1 MTAALA
7 LAFAAIAI
15 GLLAII
21 AIAPLFFTA
30 TDRAE
35 LEELEER
42 ERDEEAV

>member
-7 LAFAAIAI
+7 LALAALAI
-15 GLLAII
+15 GLLAFI

-35 LEELEER
+35 LEDLEER
-42 ERDEEAV
+42 ERDDEAL